1 VIQIVEEL
9 HENTTTYV
17 NSLISD
23 CIIKGGLVVSKGRA
37 KKSRTIE
44 IVVRCIV
51 FRTSTVRL
59 VSVERK
65 KLINNI

>member
-1 VIQIVEEL
+1 VEEL

-23 CIIKGGLVVSKGRA
+23 CIIKRRSSGGNEEL

-44 IVVRCIV
+44 IVVSCIIFALV
-51 FRTSTVRL
+51 VRL
-59 VSVERK
+59 VSVEPK
-65 KLINNI
+65 KLINSI